1 MGRPKAPEEFDP
13 VGEQGFRDPAS
24 LLTRAREEAPVFFY
38 EPLGVWVI
46 SRREDVDRC
55 IADAATFSS
64 TSISGSLDVPEPFLD
79 RVPPALMA
87 KAFIGMDPPEH
98 TPIRKTGQRGF
109 TRPRVAALE
118 PRIEDLA
125 VELVDGFAGDGACDL
140 MQAFCL
146 ELTTR
151 TLTAMLDLP
160 ERDHAMFRGLR
171 FDHFLVMDSGR
182 HPMPEAMRD
191 EVWERYATAHE
202 RLRELADERAA
213 DPGDDVISA
222 MSSARDGAGERVM
235 SREQVALHVCELAAA
250 GTDTT
255 AQLIANAVVFLSDHP
270 DQLAE
275 AIEDPSLW
283 ERVVEETLRR
293 RGSATFVQRSPNVD
307 VEIAGVTIPADE
319 VVWLSLA
326 SASNDPAHYDEP
338 ERWDIHREKPDD
350 HLAFGKGRH
359 FCLGAPIG
367 RAEARIGLRVLFERL
382 PDLRTVTPLP
392 LDFAPIAILP
402 MRQTLPVRW
411 GAG

>member
-1 MGRPKAPEEFDP
+1 
-13 VGEQGFRDPAS
+13 
-24 LLTRAREEAPVFFY
+24 
-38 EPLGVWVI
+38 
-46 SRREDVDRC
+46 
-55 IADAATFSS
+55 
-64 TSISGSLDVPEPFLD
+64 
-79 RVPPALMA
+79 
-87 KAFIGMDPPEH
+87 MDPPEH

-118 PRIEDLA
+118 PRIEELA
-125 VELVDGFAGDGACDL
+125 VELVEGFAGEGACDL

-222 MSSARDGAGERVM
+222 MSSARDRDGERVM

-255 AQLIANAVVFLSDHP
+255 AQLIANAVVFLSAHP

-283 ERVVEETLRR
+283 ERRR
-293 RGSATFVQRSPNVD
+293 RGDAAPPRIGDLRPALTERRRRDRGRHHPGRRGRLALAGERVQRPRALRR
-307 VEIAGVTIPADE
+307 AGALGHPPREARRPPRLRQGPPLLPRRADRARGGAHRPACA
-319 VVWLSLA
+319 LRA
-326 SASNDPAHYDEP
+326 PPGPAHRHAVAAGLRADRDP
-338 ERWDIHREKPDD
+338 SDAPDAAGA
-350 HLAFGKGRH
+350 LGGGLIRPPRRRARGTPGSPRCRSGTSAPGRT
-359 FCLGAPIG
+359 CRRARG
-367 RAEARIGLRVLFERL
+367 RARRPARRSARPTG
-382 PDLRTVTPLP
+382 
-392 LDFAPIAILP
+392 
-402 MRQTLPVRW
+402 
-411 GAG
+411 